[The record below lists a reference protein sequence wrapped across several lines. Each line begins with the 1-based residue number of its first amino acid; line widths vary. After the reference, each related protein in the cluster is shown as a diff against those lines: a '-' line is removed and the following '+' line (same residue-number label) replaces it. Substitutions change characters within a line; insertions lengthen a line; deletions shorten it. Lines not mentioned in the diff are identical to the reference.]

1 MYVRCADCLSA
12 SWVEVVLTDGLAES
26 ASCAE
31 CGRDYVVTPAPNLG
45 PKKSDHFRATLRLS
59 HEHDIDMPSA
69 YAVLI
74 GIMSLDQAQLL
85 RHAEKPEQAAANR
98 QAQPARGAESPEDG
112 LTRSTN
118 SSSNLIEDDLDPGY
132 REAIARGTLTVQEAL
147 TRGDRSAYVDNLVRR
162 HEIPERL
169 ASRVAD
175 NRISL
180 GEARRLAE
188 QHRRSRRKT
197 GPRKSGLRALSMLAL
212 SVLTLGT
219 VAWSTWTQGIGSPV
233 RTPVVARH
241 PPGEQAA
248 ATPTEAPGRSQDLLA
263 ATEVR
268 SDEQGRFL
276 EIVGPD
282 PRTVLLRYCDASP
295 ASLEALEITSTVPP
309 FREARLGLFRDY
321 SAAGSVFA
329 IRIRRDG
336 RSGRWIAGGSS
347 TPIVP
352 KTPPALPMDALR
364 ISVEDGVSR

>member
-45 PKKSDHFRATLRLS
+45 PKKSDHYRATLRLS

-74 GIMSLDQAQLL
+74 GFMSLQQAQFL
-85 RHAEKPEQAAANR
+85 RHASKPQQQAVD
-98 QAQPARGAESPEDG
+98 PPTESSTESGDG
-112 LTRSTN
+112 H
-118 SSSNLIEDDLDPGY
+118 IGDDLDPGY
-132 REAIARGTLTVQEAL
+132 REAIAQGTLTVQEAV
-147 TRGDRSAYVDNLVRR
+147 TRGDRSTYVTNLMSR
-162 HEIPERL
+162 HEIPEQL

-180 GEARRLAE
+180 SEARRQVE
-188 QHRRSRRKT
+188 QQRRSRRRT
-197 GPRKSGLRALSMLAL
+197 RPRSSGLRALSMLAL
-212 SVLTLGT
+212 SFLTLGT
-219 VAWSTWTQGIGSPV
+219 VAWSTWTRGNGQPV
-233 RTPVVARH
+233 RTPVVAPT
-241 PPGEQAA
+241 PPAA
-248 ATPTEAPGRSQDLLA
+248 QSTVTPTEAVKRSEDLLA

-268 SDEQGRFL
+268 GDDQGRVL

-282 PRTVLLRYCDASP
+282 PRTVLLRYCDTSP

-336 RSGRWIAGGSS
+336 RSGRWITGGSS

-352 KTPPALPMDALR
+352 KTPPELPMDALR
-364 ISVEDGVSR
+364 VSVEDGVTP